1 MHIGFLTSEY
11 PGLSKRY
18 GGIASS
24 VKNLATA
31 FVTTGHQVTVFLYGQ
46 ERDEIIMENSVKIVR
61 IKNRRSKGISWWL
74 TRKKIEK
81 IINTVVFEN
90 NLQILEA
97 PEWTGITAFMKIDCP
112 VVLKLHGADA
122 YFCHIEGRKQKYKN
136 FFFEKKA
143 LRSADAIISVSR
155 YTADLTAQLFGLK
168 KEIEV
173 IHNGI
178 DTSAFEYVDIKEIE
192 PKTLLYFGT
201 LIRKKGV
208 LELPYIFNKVIEK
221 MPDAKLYLIGGDSAD
236 IQTAS
241 SSTWE
246 LMKPRFNEPALKQTR
261 YFGKVQHDEMKEHIK
276 HANVCV
282 FPSFAEAFPI
292 SWLEAM
298 ASRKA
303 IVGSNKGWA
312 EEAIENGVSGLL
324 ADPTDH
330 RSYTDNIIKII
341 SDSDYAHKI
350 GNKAYESVKKKFEM
364 KQTVEKHLNFYKQ
377 VILRGENR

>member
-18 GGIASS
+18 GGIATS

-31 FVTTGHQVTVFLYGQ
+31 FVTTGQQVTVFLYGQ
-46 ERDEIIMENSVKIVR
+46 ERDEVIMENSIKIVR
-61 IKNRRSKGISWWL
+61 IKNRRSKGLSWWL

-81 IINTVVFEN
+81 IINTEVFEN
-90 NLQILEA
+90 NLQMLEA

-112 VVLKLHGADA
+112 VVLKLHGSDA

-178 DTSAFEYVDIKEIE
+178 DTSAFEYADIKEIE

-246 LMKPRFNEPALKQTR
+246 LMKPHFNEPALKQTR
-261 YFGKVQHDEMKEHIK
+261 YFGKVQHDDMKEHIK

-312 EEAIENGVSGLL
+312 QEAIENGFSGFLINPKEHQKFADKILEVLFNNSLMSLL
-324 ADPTDH
+324 GME
-330 RSYTDNIIKII
+330 
-341 SDSDYAHKI
+341 AHK
-350 GNKAYESVKKKFEM
+350 KVMKEFEM
-364 KQTVEKHLNFYKQ
+364 KQTIEKHLKYFEQIIEGKK
-377 VILRGENR
+377 